1 MKKLVLLLFLVLFL
15 IPARPSGASLYEEQ
29 LNRGV
34 RNSEPYSYILIN
46 EAKINKKNAGDLFQE
61 AIRHSPDLPA
71 AYFERAKNSFAFTP
85 KGIFEAV
92 DSTLQGI
99 TAYKRNF
106 WWSSMLIATLFSSVI
121 LSFVISV
128 LVIVMI
134 RIPGDISLFSH
145 DIQEEKSNLFLLMVL
160 ALAVFGPLYLL
171 GALLVLVSLYQKK
184 FLDKCIIYCYV
195 LFLLLSPW
203 VFQTFSIIFSAPVSA
218 QLKAVVQVNESKD
231 GRYALSLL
239 KDSNNP
245 AELFSYA
252 LALKR
257 EGRYKEAIGSYDTLI
272 SRKPDARLYNN
283 LANCYTATDNFAKAK
298 DLYNKS
304 IELKQLPSNLY
315 NLSQVYR
322 ESFNFEKG
330 EKYFL
335 LAQGLDNDAVFRFRS
350 ISGGNPNRFVIDEML
365 SFTDLVKYAKGKAA
379 GTVAMGLSVLP
390 PKFMPFLGFALAI
403 LFFLLNKKFK
413 NRAYRCSKCGQILC
427 IHCES
432 RILWGRMCSECY
444 SSLIKLD
451 ELDAKERITKLLAV
465 YEYQKRR
472 RNLLKVMS
480 FIIPGS
486 CQIYTGSILYGL
498 LFLWPFLFFLLVPI
512 MNSFFVMEMSGFS
525 HVWLNYISVYL
536 MVVVYFISNVI
547 TRRRLAKGWL

>member
-1 MKKLVLLLFLVLFL
+1 MKRFALLLFLALFL
-15 IPARPSGASLYEEQ
+15 IPARSSGASLYEEQ

-34 RNSEPYSYILIN
+34 RNSGPYSYLLIN
-46 EAKINKKNAGDLFQE
+46 EAKTNKNNAKDLFQE
-61 AIRHSPDLPA
+61 AIRYSPDLPA

-85 KGIFEAV
+85 EGIFEAV
-92 DSTLQGI
+92 DYMLQGI
-99 TAYKRNF
+99 AAYKRNF
-106 WWSSMLIATLFSSVI
+106 WWSSMLIATLFTSAI

-134 RIPGDISLFSH
+134 RLPGDIPLFSH
-145 DIQEEKSNLFLLMVL
+145 DIQEEKSNLFLLLVL

-171 GALLVLVSLYQKK
+171 GALLVLISLYQKR

-195 LFLLLSPW
+195 LFLLISPW
-203 VFQTFSIIFSAPVSA
+203 VFQTFSVIFNAPASA

-231 GRYALSLL
+231 GSYALSLL

-245 AELFSYA
+245 VELFSYA

-257 EGRYKEAIGSYDTLI
+257 EGRYKEAIDFYDTLI
-272 SRKPDARLYNN
+272 AKKPDARIYNN
-283 LANCYTATDNFAKAK
+283 LANCYAAINDFEKAK
-298 DLYNKS
+298 DLYKKS
-304 IELKQLPSNLY
+304 IELKQLPSALY

-322 ESFNFEKG
+322 EKFDFEKG
-330 EKYFL
+330 EEYFL
-335 LAQGLDNDAVFRFRS
+335 SAQRLDNEAVLRFRS
-350 ISGGNPNRFVIDEML
+350 ISGWNPNRFVVDEML
-365 SFTDLVKYAKGKAA
+365 SFSDLLKYARGKAT
-379 GTVAMGLSVLP
+379 GTITMGLSTLP
-390 PKFMPFLGFALAI
+390 PRFMPVLGFSLAI

-432 RILWGRMCSECY
+432 RILWGRMCSQCY
-444 SSLIKLD
+444 RSLIKLD

-472 RNLLKVMS
+472 RNFLKVMS

-486 CQIYTGSILYGL
+486 CQIYTGNILYGL
-498 LFLWPFLFFLLVPI
+498 LFLWPFLFFLLVPL
-512 MNSFFVMEMSGFS
+512 MNSFFVMEMSDFS
-525 HVWLNYISVYL
+525 HVWLNYISMYL